1 MANVGDLFINV
12 RAKTGALQKG
22 LRNARRSLKT
32 FAKSA
37 GGIVAGIGAAFGVFK
52 LFSFA
57 MGSLIGHSRDFRRS
71 WAEIRNAITEAGAE
85 FATQFGP
92 QLSRGLSDLSKWVA
106 TSESL
111 RLIIA
116 GIGPLFTDIIIPAVR
131 TLWKILEPLQRLL
144 AWIIEHTGGTSK
156 QMKDLGI
163 GISDPDDTRIR
174 GGGAGRRPRNNDP
187 GTIGSVAA
195 WGRSQAGQDAGNRW
209 LQTIA
214 ENVEVPK

>member
-12 RAKTGALQKG
+12 RAKTSGLTKG
-22 LRNARRSLKT
+22 LRSARRSLKT

-37 GGIVAGIGAAFGVFK
+37 GGIVAGIGAAFGIFK

-71 WAEIRNAITEAGAE
+71 WSEIQNAISQAGAE

-92 QLSRGLSDLSKWVA
+92 QLSRGLTDLSKWVSE
-106 TSESL
+106 SESL
-111 RLIIA
+111 RLVIA
-116 GIGPLFTDIIIPAVR
+116 GIGPLFTDIIIPAVQ
-131 TLWKILEPLQRLL
+131 TLWKLLEPLQKLL
-144 AWIIEHTGGTSK
+144 AWIIEHTTGTSK
-156 QMKDLGI
+156 QMKDLGL
-163 GISDPDDTRIR
+163 GISDPDDTRMR
-174 GGGAGRRPRNNDP
+174 GGGVGRRSRDIQY
-187 GTIGSVAA
+187 TMGSAAA
-195 WGRSQAGQDAGNRW
+195 WGRSEAGQAAANRW